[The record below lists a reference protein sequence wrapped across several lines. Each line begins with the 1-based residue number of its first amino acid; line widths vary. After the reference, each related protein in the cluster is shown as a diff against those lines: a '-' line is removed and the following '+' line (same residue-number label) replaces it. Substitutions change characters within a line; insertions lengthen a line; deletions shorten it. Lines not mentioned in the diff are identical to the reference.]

1 MNPFERGVACHIGK
15 EALELLQSVRI
26 GIAGAGGLGSNCAAN
41 LVRSGFKQFVIVD
54 FDIIEYSNLNRQ
66 FFFCAQAGKPKVE
79 MLRQNLLAINPDLDI
94 SIHSRK
100 IDTNNLNDFFSE
112 CQAVVEAFDKPE
124 CKKMIVERYM
134 NSEKL
139 LVAASGISGWGQ
151 SDRIKTRRI
160 RQNFFI
166 VGDMVSETSRE
177 CPAMSPAVNIAAAK
191 QADVVLSYYL
201 ARVKSGLWQE
211 AQPPESLRKKKER

>member
-1 MNPFERGVACHIGK
+1 MNPFESGLAFHIGK

-54 FDIIEYSNLNRQ
+54 FDNVEYSNLNRQ
-66 FFFCAQAGKPKVE
+66 FFFWAQSGKPKVE
-79 MLRQNLLAINPDLDI
+79 MLRENLMAINPDLDL
-94 SIHSRK
+94 SMHSRK
-100 IDTNNLNDFFSE
+100 IDSANMNDFFSE
-112 CQAVVEAFDKPE
+112 CQAIVEAFDNPE

-160 RQNFFI
+160 RENFFI
-166 VGDMVSETSRE
+166 VGDMVSEASRE
-177 CPAMSPAVNIAAAK
+177 CPPMSPAVNIAAAK

-201 ARVKSGLWQE
+201 ARVKSGLGHE
-211 AQPPESLRKKKER
+211 A

>member
-1 MNPFERGVACHIGK
+1 MNPFESGLAFHIGK
-15 EALELLQSVRI
+15 EALERLQAVRI

-54 FDIIEYSNLNRQ
+54 FDRVEHSNLNRQ

-79 MLRQNLLAINPDLDI
+79 MLRENLLAINPDLDLT
-94 SIHSRK
+94 IHSKK
-100 IDTNNLNDFFSE
+100 IDAGNLNDFFSQ
-112 CQAVVEAFDKPE
+112 CQVIVEAFDVPE

-134 NSEKL
+134 HSEKL

-160 RQNFFI
+160 RENFFI
-166 VGDMVSETSRE
+166 IGDMVSETSRE
-177 CPAMSPAVNIAAAK
+177 CPAMSPVVNIAAAK
-191 QADVVLSYYL
+191 QADVVLSHYL
-201 ARVKSGLWQE
+201 ARVESGPGRR
-211 AQPPESLRKKKER
+211 A

>member
-1 MNPFERGVACHIGK
+1 MNSFESGLAFHIGK
-15 EALELLQSVRI
+15 EALVLLQSVRI

-54 FDIIEYSNLNRQ
+54 FDRVEYSNLNRQ
-66 FFFCAQAGKPKVE
+66 FFFWAQSGKPKVE
-79 MLRQNLLAINPDLDI
+79 MLRENLMAINPDLDL
-94 SIHSRK
+94 SMHSEK
-100 IDTNNLNDFFSE
+100 IDSANMNDFFSE

-134 NSEKL
+134 HSEKL

-151 SDRIKTRRI
+151 SDRIQTRKI
-160 RQNFFI
+160 RENFYI

-177 CPAMSPAVNIAAAK
+177 CPPMSPAVNIAAAK

-201 ARVKSGLWQE
+201 ARVKSGPGQK
-211 AQPPESLRKKKER
+211 SLIV